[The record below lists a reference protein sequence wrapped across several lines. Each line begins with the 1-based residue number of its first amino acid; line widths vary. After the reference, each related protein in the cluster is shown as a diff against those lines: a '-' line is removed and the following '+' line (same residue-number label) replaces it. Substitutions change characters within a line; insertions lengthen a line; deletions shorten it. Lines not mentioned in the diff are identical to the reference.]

1 MRVLMF
7 LLLLQLS
14 CGLQDNRKLNVRG
27 HLNNSS
33 SDDAIGQGPGS
44 DDLEEPSTSNGDD
57 VDSPNRDDNLPE
69 FPNTEDPEGEKLF
82 TFTYPVKDYLEH
94 SQQFYLT
101 ADKYENRFKLD
112 YNYKTMSNTFTQKI
126 LETKYQSFTQGSDS
140 KSHTDDFSVSGN
152 AVVDLLLVVDNS
164 PSMKDERD
172 RVAQLLPQ
180 LTSYLTGLD
189 WRIAVTTT
197 DEKDGPILAYID
209 SKDMDPSGAFE
220 RAVSSISTR
229 GSRTERGIY
238 KAKIALR
245 SGNWLRSSSD
255 IAVLFVSDEDNCS
268 TGTGCERAF

>member
-1 MRVLMF
+1 M
-7 LLLLQLS
+7 
-14 CGLQDNRKLNVRG
+14 KLN
-27 HLNNSS
+27 
-33 SDDAIGQGPGS
+33 
-44 DDLEEPSTSNGDD
+44 
-57 VDSPNRDDNLPE
+57 
-69 FPNTEDPEGEKLF
+69 
-82 TFTYPVKDYLEH
+82 
-94 SQQFYLT
+94 
-101 ADKYENRFKLD
+101 
-112 YNYKTMSNTFTQKI
+112 
-126 LETKYQSFTQGSDS
+126 TKSFTQGSDS

-245 SGNWLRSSSD
+245 SGNWLQKL
-255 IAVLFVSDEDNCS
+255 I
-268 TGTGCERAF
+268 